1 MRHRIFVTIIVILI
15 NIALLSDVY
24 AIQQAKDVTPYGDF
38 CPRFTNYGKHREM
51 LSRENSRKA
60 LRDYYGAKGLGV
72 YVEAFNGRFIRALI
86 VDKNTVVDKIIFD
99 RKTGRIRSIY

>member
-1 MRHRIFVTIIVILI
+1 MRHRNFVTIIILL

-24 AIQQAKDVTPYGDF
+24 AIQHKKDVTPYGDF
-38 CPRFTNYGKHREM
+38 FPRFTNYGKHRAM

-99 RKTGRIRSIY
+99 RRTGRFRSIH